1 MFRDDDLS
9 VFDPEVA
16 DVGRQAELLFVL
28 GRVEQ
33 AADAAVHAGLGDGQR
48 AELACGGVE
57 PQVLPPVGPGGLGIP
72 DLLETGRQV
81 EVAVGER
88 GRGLARPAEAC
99 DRISESAPTLLQV
112 GQVVP
117 SQPVGRADGPAAM
130 LAGLRDRLRPDQW
143 LVAGGISWC
152 LIWVILGLN
161 RWKGNPRRRLALIPA
176 ALLILTLWAHAA
188 QPRGTYSP
196 DQAVILHRTAVL
208 GLAEKKSAEL
218 YRVPEA
224 AYVKVTNRR
233 GTWIRIRTDK
243 GEGWVPNRALQAV
256 WE

>member
-1 MFRDDDLS
+1 MPATAF
-9 VFDPEVA
+9 
-16 DVGRQAELLFVL
+16 LLL
-28 GRVEQ
+28 
-33 AADAAVHAGLGDGQR
+33 GLGVVNSR
-48 AELACGGVE
+48 VR
-57 PQVLPPVGPGGLGIP
+57 PGPWLVPLLG
-72 DLLETGRQV
+72 T
-81 EVAVGER
+81 
-88 GRGLARPAEAC
+88 
-99 DRISESAPTLLQV
+99 
-112 GQVVP
+112 
-117 SQPVGRADGPAAM
+117 AM

-188 QPRGTYSP
+188 QLRGTYSP

-233 GTWIRIRTDK
+233 GTCLSQGGARGGKRVGAHVREPSHASASRIRSREN
-243 GEGWVPNRALQAV
+243 GSSCNRRPVALKIALPIAATTGMIGGSPIALAPYGP
-256 WE
+256 